1 MPAPELV
8 CPQCHL
14 PLARAGGVRCEP
26 CRQGFAETAGIPVF
40 APELSGSAE
49 RLERVLAAYEA
60 SSWAEL
66 LPALYPK
73 GQVPE
78 GAAAAAWAEERI
90 QRHERFYTMFRAR
103 ARQVWPEQR
112 QRLACE
118 IGCGR
123 GDGLLA
129 LARDFEHV
137 VGIDV
142 NLAALVG
149 AKKLLAERG
158 VQNVTLVQA
167 SAHALPF
174 SAASFDYIQAIN
186 VIEHVFRPE
195 HFFSEVKRV
204 LAAAGTFCGDSRNRF
219 DAFFPE
225 PHVKLM
231 WVGFL
236 PRRFADP
243 YVRWRKHGSRGYTSA
258 QLLSYFE
265 LRRALIRNFGEQYR
279 IVLPDIDAYA
289 PKAPGMLKRVVEDL
303 HGTRQLERAA
313 LPLFPTHLALARG

>member
-1 MPAPELV
+1 
-8 CPQCHL
+8 
-14 PLARAGGVRCEP
+14 
-26 CRQGFAETAGIPVF
+26 VF

-49 RLERVLAAYEA
+49 RLQRVLAAYA
-60 SSWAEL
+60 TSSWAEL
-66 LPALYPK
+66 LPALHPK
-73 GQVPE
+73 GLVPE
-78 GAAAAAWAEERI
+78 GAAAAAWAEARI
-90 QRHERFYTMFRAR
+90 QRHERFYMMFRAR
-103 ARQVWPEQR
+103 ARQIWPEQR
-112 QRLACE
+112 QRVACE

-142 NLAALVG
+142 NLAALLG

-158 VQNVTLVQA
+158 VQNVTLLQA

-174 SAASFDYIQAIN
+174 PAASFDYVQAIN

-204 LAAAGTFCGDSRNRF
+204 LAAEGTFCGDSRNRF

-243 YVRWRKHGSRGYTSA
+243 YVRWRKQGRRGYSSA

-265 LRRALIRNFGEQYR
+265 LRRALTRNFGQHCR
-279 IVLPDIDAYA
+279 IVLPDIEAYA
-289 PKAPGMLKRVVEDL
+289 PRAPGVIKRVVEDL
-303 HGTRQLERAA
+303 HEARRLEQAA